1 MGLVRNDQNEEL
13 QISRKGQRVLSSA
26 FTHSGFPEVGME
38 TAFRSRYVDLSH
50 AVEAGMITHKGLPG
64 PVICDFMSREQSKQF
79 YEDGTSFQ
87 IGKIE
92 MIANT
97 GTYVDSPFHRFE
109 NGKDISELA
118 IEKLVDL
125 PAVVVR
131 ADDLA
136 GRAVDRDR
144 FLGIDVAGKAVLVYT
159 GWAGH
164 WGTEQYLD
172 GHPFLTAA
180 AAAYLKEKGAGLVGI
195 DSMNIDDT
203 SDGRRPVHTML
214 LGAEIPIAEHLCAL
228 DLLPRSGFAFNAL
241 PVKVKGFGTFPVRA
255 FAKI

>member
-1 MGLVRNDQNEEL
+1 
-13 QISRKGQRVLSSA
+13 
-26 FTHSGFPEVGME
+26 ME

-50 AVEAGMITHKGLPG
+50 TIEAGMITYKGFPG
-64 PVICDFMSREQSKQF
+64 PIICDFMSREQSQQF

-118 IEKLVDL
+118 LEKLVDL

-131 ADDLA
+131 ADDVP

-159 GWAGH
+159 GWARH
-164 WGTEQYLD
+164 WGTERYLD
-172 GHPFLTAA
+172 GHPFLTAP
-180 AAAYLKEKGAGLVGI
+180 AAAYLKEKGAALVGI
-195 DSMNIDDT
+195 DSMNIDNT
-203 SDGRRPVHTML
+203 SDGRRPVHTTL
-214 LGAEIPIAEHLCAL
+214 LAAEIAIAEHLCAL
-228 DLLPRSGFAFNAL
+228 DRLPRSGFTFNAL
-241 PVKVKGFGTFPVRA
+241 PIKVRGLGTFPVRA